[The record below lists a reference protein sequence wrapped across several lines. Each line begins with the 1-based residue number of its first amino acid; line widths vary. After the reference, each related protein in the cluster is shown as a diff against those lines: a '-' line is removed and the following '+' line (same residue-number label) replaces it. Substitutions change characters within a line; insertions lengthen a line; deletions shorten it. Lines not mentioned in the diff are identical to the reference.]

1 MSIQKHFNMTSKDLP
16 GQIRDTAHLTKLLSR
31 PSPALV
37 EMMKE
42 TPGDIIFL
50 GVGGKMGPT
59 MAEMALRA
67 AREAGVSKRIIGV
80 SRFSNIREKEHLEK
94 TGVETV
100 TGDLLDKHFL
110 EQLPQVENVIFLAGM
125 KFGAE
130 GNLPLTWAMNTYL
143 PALVANHFTSSRIVA
158 LSTGTVY
165 PLVPVSSGG
174 SLESDSVTPVGEYAQ
189 SCLGRERMF
198 EYGSNRY
205 GNPVILIRL
214 NYAVEM
220 RYGVLADIARKV
232 LEEIPVDL
240 TMGYFNAIW
249 QGDANDMILKSLNLA
264 ASPAVILNITGPEI
278 LSVRKTAEKFGKLFG
293 KEPHFTGQET
303 DTALLNNSRKAIS
316 LLGDPEVSIDKVIEW
331 LAGWMLSGKEMLNK
345 PTHFEVRNGK
355 F

>member
-1 MSIQKHFNMTSKDLP
+1 
-16 GQIRDTAHLTKLLSR
+16 
-31 PSPALV
+31 
-37 EMMKE
+37 
-42 TPGDIIFL
+42 
-50 GVGGKMGPT
+50 
-59 MAEMALRA
+59 
-67 AREAGVSKRIIGV
+67 
-80 SRFSNIREKEHLEK
+80 
-94 TGVETV
+94 
-100 TGDLLDKHFL
+100 
-110 EQLPQVENVIFLAGM
+110 
-125 KFGAE
+125 
-130 GNLPLTWAMNTYL
+130 MNTYL

-293 KEPHFTGQET
+293 KEPVFTGQET